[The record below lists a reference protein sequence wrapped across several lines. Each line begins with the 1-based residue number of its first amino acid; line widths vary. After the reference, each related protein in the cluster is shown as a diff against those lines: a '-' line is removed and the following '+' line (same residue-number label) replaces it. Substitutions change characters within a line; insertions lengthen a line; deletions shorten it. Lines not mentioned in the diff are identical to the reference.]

1 MTPVLAWVLAAIL
14 APDPEPSDLARR
26 REQAAIAFAEGSA
39 AFERGDAAAALV
51 AFERAHDLVPH
62 ANVLSN
68 IALCLADLGRHRE
81 AITALDAAIARGE
94 LTAAE
99 REVAA
104 QHLAQ
109 SQRALAMVQV
119 VADDGGT
126 HLVEIDDR
134 ESCTTPCALALDPGE
149 HRFVLVEGGPAQSLT
164 LTSGTGARVRLVVPR
179 GVTLPR
185 VEPEVPGPPTRRA
198 HHVGAQRFG
207 ALGWIG
213 VGLGAVGGAGVI
225 GFGLR
230 ANALHQ
236 DYEADPTDQGRTRGL
251 AMRNLANASIAVA
264 TGGVLL
270 MAELIRFGVARR
282 RARR

>member
-14 APDPEPSDLARR
+14 APEPEPADLPLR
-26 REQAAIAFAEGSA
+26 REQAAIAFAQGSA

-68 IALCLADLGRHRE
+68 IALCLAELGRHRE

-126 HLVEIDDR
+126 HLVEIDNR

-149 HRFVLVEGGPAQSLT
+149 HRFVLVEGGPAQSLM
-164 LTSGTGARVRLVVPR
+164 LASGTGARVRLVVPQ
-179 GVTLPR
+179 GVPLPR
-185 VEPEVPGPPTRRA
+185 VDPRVPSRPTGRA
-198 HHVGAQRFG
+198 HHVGFG

-213 VGLGAVGGAGVI
+213 VGLGAVGSAGVI

-236 DYEADPTDQGRTRGL
+236 DYEADPTDRGRTRGL
-251 AMRNLANASIAVA
+251 AMRNLANASIAVAA

-282 RARR
+282 RARS

>member
-14 APDPEPSDLARR
+14 APDPEPSDLDLR

-39 AFERGDAAAALV
+39 AFERGDADAALV

-68 IALCLADLGRHRE
+68 IALCLAELGRHRE

-126 HLVEIDDR
+126 HLVEIDAR

-164 LTSGTGARVRLVVPR
+164 LASGTSARVRLVVPD
-179 GVTLPR
+179 GVPPPR
-185 VEPEVPGPPTRRA
+185 VEPDVPTRAPRRA
-198 HHVGAQRFG
+198 HRFG

-236 DYEADPTDQGRTRGL
+236 DYEADPTDRGRTRGL

-264 TGGVLL
+264 ATGGVLL
-270 MAELIRFGVARR
+270 MTELIRLGVGRR
-282 RARR
+282 RARRNG

>member
-14 APDPEPSDLARR
+14 APDPEPSDLDLR

-39 AFERGDAAAALV
+39 AFERGDAASALV
-51 AFERAHDLVPH
+51 AFERAHELVPH

-68 IALCLADLGRHRE
+68 IALCLAELGRHRE
-81 AITALDAAIARGE
+81 AIAALDAAIARGE

-99 REVAA
+99 RDVAA
-104 QHLAQ
+104 EHLGQ

-119 VADDGGT
+119 VADDAGT

-134 ESCTTPCALALDPGE
+134 ESCTTPCALALDPGP
-149 HRFVLVEGGPAQSLT
+149 HRFVLVEGGAAQSLT
-164 LTSGTGARVRLVVPR
+164 LVSGTAARVRLVVPPHVPPPR
-179 GVTLPR
+179 ASPDLPA
-185 VEPEVPGPPTRRA
+185 PATRRPP
-198 HHVGAQRFG
+198 HFG

-213 VGLGAVGGAGVI
+213 VGLGAVGSAGVL

-230 ANALHQ
+230 ANALHR
-236 DYEADPTDQGRTRGL
+236 DYEADPTADGRARGV

-264 TGGVLL
+264 ATGGVLL
-270 MAELIRFGVARR
+270 MTELIRLGVGRR
-282 RARR
+282 RARTTR